1 MAETKKNAGA
11 YQGFVRTEE
20 APLMPPP
27 PSETGIT
34 GWLWQN
40 VVSSCADFTSIG
52 ASVRSLLMAAFT
64 VFVAWLTVSI
74 TWSLVDFAFLS
85 AVWSDPEGIKREAC
99 WTEEQGG
106 SLPNGWHGACWP
118 FIITKMKFFIYGP
131 YESSELWR
139 VNLTGLIG
147 LVGLVWVLIERLPY
161 RRHVGVFLLT
171 GYPLIAIILLTGGAF
186 EVSYGSL
193 SVTALVGLGLISIG
207 RLSRREL
214 LGDTMATFA
223 GVFGVVGWLMVIY
236 AGIMMVLS
244 ADVGLEAID
253 TNDWGGLLI
262 TLVVAVTGIVASLPL
277 GIVLALGRRSNMPVA
292 RILSVVFIEFWRGVP
307 LITVL
312 FMASVMLP
320 LFLPEGVNFNNLLR
334 ALIGVMLFSAAYM
347 AEVVR
352 GGLQAVDK
360 GQYEGADAVGLSYWQ
375 KMRLIVLPQA
385 LTHVIP
391 GIVNTFIGL
400 FKDTTLVSIIGLFD
414 LLGAAQSTLADA
426 AWASPVQGHTAYL
439 FIAAVFFV
447 FCFGMSRYSIFM
459 ENKLSRGRKH

>member
-20 APLMPPP
+20 APLLPPP

-40 VVSSCADFTSIG
+40 VVSSCADFTINRG
-52 ASVRSLLMAAFT
+52 QRSLTADGGLHRVRCLADR
-64 VFVAWLTVSI
+64 
-74 TWSLVDFAFLS
+74 VDHMEPGRLRLPVGCLERS
-85 AVWSDPEGIKREAC
+85 GGHKEGGLLDRRA
-99 WTEEQGG
+99 GG
-106 SLPNGWHGACWP
+106 SLPKVARRLLALHHNEDEILHLWP
-118 FIITKMKFFIYGP
+118 
-131 YESSELWR
+131 LR
-139 VNLTGLIG
+139 VQRAVAVNLTGLIG

-186 EVSYGSL
+186 EVSYGFALDHGAFRSW
-193 SVTALVGLGLISIG
+193 SHFHRQAFAPRTAWRHHGDFRWRV
-207 RLSRREL
+207 RRRRVAD
-214 LGDTMATFA
+214 GD
-223 GVFGVVGWLMVIY
+223 LCR
-236 AGIMMVLS
+236 IMMVLS

-334 ALIGVMLFSAAYM
+334 ALIGVMLFSAPIWPKLYVA
-347 AEVVR
+347 ASRPSTR
-352 GGLQAVDK
+352 GSMRAPMLSVCPTGKNAVDRAAA
-360 GQYEGADAVGLSYWQ
+360 GA
-375 KMRLIVLPQA
+375 
-385 LTHVIP
+385 THVIP

>member
-1 MAETKKNAGA
+1 MADTKKNAGA
-11 YQGFVRTEE
+11 YKGFVRTEE

-27 PSETGIT
+27 PSETGVT

-40 VVSSCADFTSIG
+40 VISSCADFTSIG
-52 ASVRSLLMAAFT
+52 ASVRSLMMAGFT
-64 VFVAWLTVSI
+64 VFVAWLTVTI

-85 AVWSDPEGIKREAC
+85 AVWSDPDGIKREAC
-99 WTEEQGG
+99 WTEAQGG

-118 FIITKMKFFIYGP
+118 FINTKMKFFIYGP

-147 LVGLVWVLIERLPY
+147 LLGLVWVLIERLPY

-193 SVTALVGLGLISIG
+193 SITALIGLGLISIG

-214 LGDTMATFA
+214 LGDSMATFA
-223 GVFGVVGWLMVIY
+223 GVFGVVGWLMAIY
-236 AGIMMVLS
+236 AGIVLVLS

-439 FIAAVFFV
+439 FIAVVFFV

-459 ENKLSRGRKH
+459 ENKLSRGRRH

>member
-1 MAETKKNAGA
+1 MSKSENYTG
-11 YQGFVRTEE
+11 YVRTEE
-20 APLMPPP
+20 APLLPPP

-34 GWLWQN
+34 GWLWHN
-40 VVSSCADFTSIG
+40 VISSCADFTSVG
-52 ASVRSLLMAAFT
+52 AGIRSLIMAGFT
-64 VFVAWLTVSI
+64 LFVTWLTISI
-74 TWSLVDFAFLS
+74 TWGIVDFAFLS
-85 AVWSDPEGIKREAC
+85 AVWSDPDGVKREAC
-99 WTEEQGG
+99 WTVEQGG
-106 SLPNGWHGACWP
+106 QLPAGWHGACWP
-118 FIITKMKFFIYGP
+118 FITAKMKFFIYGP
-131 YESSELWR
+131 YDASELWR

-147 LVGLVWVLIERLPY
+147 LVGLAWVLIERLPY
-161 RRHVGVFLLT
+161 RRYVGAFLLT

-186 EVSYGSL
+186 SVDYGSL
-193 SVTALVGLGLISIG
+193 SITALVGLALITLG
-207 RLSRREL
+207 RLGRRGI
-214 LGDTMATFA
+214 LGESVGAFA
-223 GVFGVVGWLMVIY
+223 GAYGAGGWFLVIY
-236 AGIMMVLS
+236 AAVMLVLS
-244 ADVGLEAID
+244 ADVGLPAID

-277 GIVLALGRRSNMPVA
+277 GIVLALGRRSSMPVA

-352 GGLQAVDK
+352 GGLQAIDK
-360 GQYEGADAVGLSYWQ
+360 GQYEGADSVGLSYWQ
-375 KMRLIVLPQA
+375 KMRLIILPQA

-439 FIAAVFFV
+439 FIAVVFFV

-459 ENKLSRGRKH
+459 ENKLSRGRKR